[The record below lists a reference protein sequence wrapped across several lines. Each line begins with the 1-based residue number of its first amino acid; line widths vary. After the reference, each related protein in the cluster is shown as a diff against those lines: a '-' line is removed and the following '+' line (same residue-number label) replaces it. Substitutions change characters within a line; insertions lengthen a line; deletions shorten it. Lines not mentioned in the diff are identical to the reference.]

1 MMLQLFRGLDLMHK
15 CSVVNLDISLENIL
29 THEEQG
35 VGTGKVTLVLTDF
48 GLSERVSDVNVSFFS
63 RYVYVYMLSRIDYN
77 SYHHHVC
84 IYICI

>member
-15 CSVVNLDISLENIL
+15 CSVANLDISLENIL

-35 VGTGKVTLVLTDF
+35 AGTGKVTLVLTDF

-63 RYVYVYMLSRIDYN
+63 RYVPVFM
-77 SYHHHVC
+77 
-84 IYICI
+84 